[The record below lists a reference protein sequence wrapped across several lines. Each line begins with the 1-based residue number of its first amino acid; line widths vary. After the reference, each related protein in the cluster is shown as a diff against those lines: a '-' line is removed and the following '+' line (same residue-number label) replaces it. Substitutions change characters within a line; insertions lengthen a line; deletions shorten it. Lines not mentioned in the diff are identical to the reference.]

1 MARPSKLTP
10 AQWKEVETRIMKGE
24 TLRAIAKDFEITEGT
39 IRAKFGGS
47 IATFLAQSTQVREIA
62 HQVAEVQDAVEKLP
76 PFQRD
81 VVFDLAASLRNV
93 SRSLTKAAE
102 LGADTSR
109 RLQEM
114 ASTQIRKVN
123 EQDPTKSIEELKS
136 VGVMTKLANES
147 ASIALNLLAANKDRM
162 PPPEAPKASG
172 LAKRLSSEA
181 LREIVAAKNAAD

>member
-1 MARPSKLTP
+1 M
-10 AQWKEVETRIMKGE
+10 
-24 TLRAIAKDFEITEGT
+24 TEST
-39 IRAKFGGS
+39 IRSKFGGA
-47 IATFLAQSTQVREIA
+47 IRAVIAQSAQVREIA

-102 LGADTSR
+102 LGADTSM

-123 EQDPTKSIEELKS
+123 QDDPTKSIEELKS
-136 VGVMTKLANES
+136 VGIMTRLANDS

-162 PPPEAPKASG
+162 PAPETPKASG

>member
-10 AQWKEVETRIMKGE
+10 DQWQEIEGRILRGE
-24 TLRAIAKDFEITEGT
+24 PLRSIGKDFGVTEST
-39 IRAKFGGS
+39 IRSKFGGA
-47 IATFLAQSTQVREIA
+47 IRAVIAQSAQVREIA
-62 HQVAEVQDAVEKLP
+62 HQVAEVQDAVENLP

-102 LGADTSR
+102 LGADTSM

-123 EQDPTKSIEELKS
+123 HDDPTKSIEELKS
-136 VGVMTKLANES
+136 VGIMTRLANDS

-162 PPPEAPKASG
+162 PAPEAPKASG

>member
-1 MARPSKLTP
+1 MT
-10 AQWKEVETRIMKGE
+10 GE
-24 TLRAIAKDFEITEGT
+24 TLRAIAKSFDITEGA

-47 IATFLAQSTQVREIA
+47 ITQFLSQSTQIREVA
-62 HQVAEVQDAVEKLP
+62 QQVAQVQDVVDQLS

-102 LGADTSR
+102 LGADTSM

-123 EQDPTKSIEELKS
+123 QDDPTQSIEELKS
-136 VGVMTKLANES
+136 VGIMTRLANDS

-162 PPPEAPKASG
+162 PAPETPKASG